1 MNPVVSNSTQLP
13 ENIFFT
19 KLLNVFSL
27 THFLGQREESELAKT
42 KAAPITVAKGRN
54 LDFQGTTSEK
64 AEWRSSDI
72 YPRTS

>member
-1 MNPVVSNSTQLP
+1 MSNSTQLP